1 MPLFATP
8 LAAALTTSSV
18 IGAGSSLVAANQNK
32 KAIEGAVNAQK
43 QVDIGKLVADSR
55 VNAEENLKKSLQ
67 LEQQFLP
74 GQAAAREATT
84 QQFLQQLD
92 PSGTYAK
99 QREQAVAQLLG
110 FSQGGA
116 QPTYK
121 GSELF
126 QSAAD
131 RILADLN
138 LGGQLSADTQ
148 NAVVRGALQG
158 AGGSGTLG
166 SEAGRGLVARDLGL
180 TSLQLQQ
187 ARQNAALQAGQ
198 IQSQL
203 GLSQAQ
209 QYLQS
214 LGLAVDATTGQLQQ
228 AGNLYGLMQGVAL
241 PESGLTSSDI
251 ANVTVG
257 QTNAYN
263 QNLMNAAGMR
273 AANNSAMAG
282 GISGALQQ
290 GLGLYAT
297 TQAMG
302 ANAAQAAQNQA
313 VNNSLSEFFGGMDLR
328 SASRLPQTSYRT
340 ATVVP

>member
-1 MPLFATP
+1 MGLEVGT
-8 LAAALTTSSV
+8 ALIASSV
-18 IGAGSSLVAANQNK
+18 LGIGGSMVAANQQK
-32 KAIEGAVNAQK
+32 KALEGAMGAQK

-55 VNAEENLKKSLQ
+55 VNAEENLRRSLE
-67 LEQQFLP
+67 LEQQYLP
-74 GQAAAREATT
+74 GQAAAREAAT
-84 QQFLQQLD
+84 QQFLQQLS
-92 PSGTYAK
+92 PQAAA
-99 QREQAVAQLLG
+99 QRQATVDQLLG
-110 FSQGGA
+110 FTAGGA

-131 RILADLN
+131 KILADLN
-138 LGGQLSADTQ
+138 LGGKLDAETQ
-148 NAVVRGALQG
+148 AAVTRGALQG
-158 AGGSGTLG
+158 AGGSGILG
-166 SEAGRGLVARDLGL
+166 SQAGRGLVARDLGL

-187 ARQNAALQAGQ
+187 ARQQAALQAGQ

-228 AGNLYGLMQGVAL
+228 AGNLYGLTQSIPL

-257 QTNAYN
+257 QTNASN
-263 QNLMNAAGMR
+263 QAAMQAAGIR
-273 AANNSAMAG
+273 AANTSQMIG
-282 GISGALQQ
+282 GITGALQQ

-297 TQAMG
+297 SQMLGTKTPTTTTQVVTVP
-302 ANAAQAAQNQA
+302 NF
-313 VNNSLSEFFGGMDLR
+313 NSTITAPQVTALPTF
-328 SASRLPQTSYRT
+328 SR
-340 ATVVP
+340 